1 MEIRGKEWT
10 PQEVWQIIG
19 ELSRISAG
27 LAEAFAKKPE
37 KPHYTIPEAM
47 DFLGVTRKTVIAHI
61 RTGVDLKGE
70 RHGKHD
76 YLRSTFICVDCR
88 ACHRRGQMR
97 LRDYWPAAA
106 LILLLAAVE
115 FSKEIGRLFT

>member
-1 MEIRGKEWT
+1 MENRGKEWT

-61 RTGVDLKGE
+61 SAGDFGDTIQLDA
-70 RHGKHD
+70 RHILITAEGMQQ
-76 YLRSTFICVDCR
+76 YLESKKTP
-88 ACHRRGQMR
+88 ARRR
-97 LRDYWPAAA
+97 RKRAAA
-106 LILLLAAVE
+106 PGPI
-115 FSKEIGRLFT
+115 